1 MVRALLIVS
10 VLLFTLPLFAGAAFA
25 EAIDKEGN
33 CSTWTFFQKDKAS
46 ASAAAAEAI
55 KKLKEQVKEQNLGNV
70 KFSSPA
76 STAMDH
82 GVYVVIFAAYEHK
95 GEARWSHG
103 FGFHKNSQK
112 EAEKAAV
119 SNLKKKDKFWKPDY
133 GYDIKESKSF

>member
-1 MVRALLIVS
+1 MMRMIVVTA
-10 VLLFTLPLFAGAAFA
+10 VLLATASVWAGAAFA

-33 CSTWTFFQKDKAS
+33 SSTWTFFQKDKAS

-55 KKLKEQVKEQNLGNV
+55 KKLKEQAKEQNLGNV
-70 KFSSPA
+70 KVSSPA

-82 GVYVVIFAAYEHK
+82 GVYVVVFAAYEHK

-103 FGFHKNSQK
+103 FGFHKSSQK

-119 SNLKKKDKFWKPDY
+119 ANLKKKDKFWKPDY
-133 GYDIKESKSF
+133 GYDIKEAKSF

>member
-1 MVRALLIVS
+1 MGRIVAILAAMVVS
-10 VLLFTLPLFAGAAFA
+10 MPLWAGAAFA

-33 CSTWTFFQKDKAS
+33 CSTWTFFQKDKTS
-46 ASAAAAEAI
+46 AAAAAAEAI
-55 KKLKEQVKEQNLGNV
+55 KKLKEQAKEQGLGQV

-82 GVYVVIFAAYEHK
+82 GVYVVIFTAYEHK

-119 SNLKKKDKFWKPDY
+119 ANLKKKDKFWKPEY
-133 GYDIKESKSF
+133 GYDIKEVKNF